1 MNGRLNV
8 AAAVCGFTLELRDP
22 ALEASDLHLGAHA
35 ASAERT
41 RHRELAV
48 ELLQLPARSVELGVG
63 RPVHR
68 RPEPIGERATGYE
81 RTLAQ
86 RRGVLCCGE
95 DAAVAE
101 NPQGAPGSEP
111 PSRLADVIHRLR
123 TIEASASRSD
133 GVACFARLY
142 REVTEGVA
150 AELREQGFADSQFL
164 TTLDTRFADLFFSA
178 LESYGRDP
186 TDTPS
191 AWVPLFAQRSRRGV
205 APLQFAFAGM
215 NAHIN
220 RDLPVALVT
229 TCHELGLELLDGSRE
244 HADYERVDALL
255 GQVEARVKR
264 SYLTGWV
271 AWADRLVHRL
281 RRIDDV
287 VAMWDVDRARDAAWT
302 NAQALWALRGEPPLA
317 DDYLLTLDRMVGL
330 ASRGL
335 LIPADSWLLRLGR
348 VLSR

>member
-1 MNGRLNV
+1 
-8 AAAVCGFTLELRDP
+8 
-22 ALEASDLHLGAHA
+22 
-35 ASAERT
+35 
-41 RHRELAV
+41 
-48 ELLQLPARSVELGVG
+48 
-63 RPVHR
+63 
-68 RPEPIGERATGYE
+68 
-81 RTLAQ
+81 
-86 RRGVLCCGE
+86 
-95 DAAVAE
+95 
-101 NPQGAPGSEP
+101 
-111 PSRLADVIHRLR
+111 VIRRLR
-123 TIEASASRSD
+123 TIEASAPRSD
-133 GVACFARLY
+133 GVVCFARLY

-150 AELREQGFADSQFL
+150 AELTQQGFANSRFL
-164 TTLDTRFADLFFSA
+164 ETLDVRFADLFFSA

-186 TDTPS
+186 TGTPS

-205 APLQFAFAGM
+205 APLQFALAGM

-229 TCHELGLELLDGSRE
+229 TCHELRIDLVEGSRE
-244 HADYERVDALL
+244 HADFERVDALL

-264 SYLTGWV
+264 SYLSGWL

-317 DDYLLTLDRMVGL
+317 SDYLLTLDRMVGF

-335 LIPADSWLLRLGR
+335 LIPADSLLLKLGR
-348 VLSR
+348 ALSR